1 MRKEAGKNT
10 KYSLSTE
17 TLNFLSYFFFAM
29 LTEYSGKPPVPKAND
44 FYQFYQFY
52 QKGERGVLRKTIQT
66 KKSTGPQKSA
76 IIVLGEEGFS
86 WPLNFLSLFFFKEN

>member
-1 MRKEAGKNT
+1 MRKEASKNT

-17 TLNFLSYFFFAM
+17 TLNFLSYFFAM

-44 FYQFYQFY
+44 FYQFYQ
-52 QKGERGVLRKTIQT
+52 KGERGVLRKRPPNYKIQT

-86 WPLNFLSLFFFKEN
+86 WPLNFFSFFF